1 MIAAADETTTTAAT
15 TTTTTA
21 AMRRR
26 TERRSDDAGETG
38 GGEFVEE
45 ATERGD
51 SGSRRRRR
59 GDRALSSSSSS
70 SRFLPPPLLLTLTL
84 LLLSSTAIRTARAFV
99 APTSGAATS
108 GAAINPPPPPSIDPS
123 EPTCSSS
130 ALGAFFGGSTG
141 GGNGS
146 KRNDDDDGNGKKK
159 EEDDEEEDGFW
170 SGNELLNSIKYV
182 FGKRNEF
189 LDSIRESLGSTPSS
203 SDGDDDGNR
212 AAAGSSEAGDARPLT
227 SMFFQPRGETTPGPF
242 GGIGIGGSDW
252 NADDFFDDDED
263 DELPAGTSL
272 LFRIPAKQLKPG
284 GLRLFLM
291 FYLMGM
297 QNTPDRNT
305 WRADQRLMSVNVAPK
320 GFDLDLD
327 DDENASGE
335 EEEKT
340 YVLEMLYDKDRSGML
355 QIELLP
361 TDQRRR
367 RRAEIRIYRCGSRPS
382 TSYLMQESV
391 IVDGVL
397 DELQNISGE
406 KKDTATAIPP
416 SDSDPEEEAIAD
428 EDRLLITDPP
438 NAIEAARES
447 LAFS

>member
-1 MIAAADETTTTAAT
+1 MIVAADETTTTTAAT
-15 TTTTTA
+15 TTTTG

-108 GAAINPPPPPSIDPS
+108 GAATNPPPPPSIDPS

-141 GGNGS
+141 NGS
-146 KRNDDDDGNGKKK
+146 KRNDDDDDGNGKKK
-159 EEDDEEEDGFW
+159 KEEEDGFW

-203 SDGDDDGNR
+203 DGNR
-212 AAAGSSEAGDARPLT
+212 ATAGSSEAGDARPLT

-242 GGIGIGGSDW
+242 GGIGIGGSDR
-252 NADDFFDDDED
+252 NADDFFDDDEE

-320 GFDLDLD
+320 GFELDLDDD

-335 EEEKT
+335 EQEEEKT

-361 TDQRRR
+361 ADQRRR